1 MYFLPIRMYKRDTL
15 LCQAVAELYSKR
27 KWLGQATGEAALLV
41 TSKAFQGEGEFA
53 RTALPLLV
61 PLLKGKDG
69 SNLQVKFIAFFLY
82 YCSDVALDYVCTR
95 YVVVV
100 K

>member
-1 MYFLPIRMYKRDTL
+1 M
-15 LCQAVAELYSKR
+15 AELYTKR

-41 TSKAFQGEGEFA
+41 TSKAFKGEGEFA

-69 SNLQVKFIAFFLY
+69 SSLQVNFVSASF
-82 YCSDVALDYVCTR
+82 
-95 YVVVV
+95 
-100 K
+100 